1 MKLAVL
7 LVVAVLATSGCRQA
21 HDFLPNTHTVSSSPD
36 GRFTAWVRQGFNID
50 PPDDHLFLKG
60 PDGKTIKLM
69 DLAPDADWCRSIV
82 WTPDSARVGFL
93 ITDNRLSIFD
103 VESREHVAEVV
114 LVKIDGYPGS
124 EEARQLAFN
133 SDGTRVTFDR
143 ADRWTHRVL
152 SHETRVLPTARLRI
166 RPVWRDDGQS
176 SGSTWAKLVAG
187 DRQEVRVRVKPGP
200 DGVATLPAFHPGPFR
215 VVELWAYR
223 PGKTLVFHDVPISPQ
238 PLLATFDRP

>member
-1 MKLAVL
+1 MRLTVF
-7 LVVAVLATSGCRQA
+7 LVATALVASGCRQA
-21 HDFLPNTHTVSSSPD
+21 RDFLPSTHTVSTSPD
-36 GRFTAWVRQGFNID
+36 GKYTAWVRQGFNID
-50 PPDDHLFLKG
+50 PPDDHLFLRG
-60 PDGKTIKLM
+60 PDGKTFKLM

-103 VESREHVAEVV
+103 VRPREHVAEVV

-124 EEARQLAFN
+124 EEARQLVFN
-133 SDGTRVTFDR
+133 PDGSSVTFDR
-143 ADRWTHRVL
+143 AERGMHRVL
-152 SHETRVLPTARLRI
+152 ARETRALPTARLRI

-176 SGSTWAKLVAG
+176 SGPTWAKLVARDG
-187 DRQEVRVRVKPGP
+187 QEVRVGVKPGP

-223 PGKTLVFHDVPISPQ
+223 PGKTLVLHDVAISTQPI
-238 PLLATFDRP
+238 LALFDRW